1 MLFRRFGKKGINEY
15 GVIDIKVYRLINS
28 CSKLTREFFLLYKA
42 ICKSAGSNRPTR
54 IPKPWIPPYAGWL
67 KANLDGAFDRS
78 SNTGGV
84 GVIVHDSQGVILGGV
99 CAKLENVG
107 SPELG

>member
-1 MLFRRFGKKGINEY
+1 MIDKSLQVDQLFFQ
-15 GVIDIKVYRLINS
+15 
-28 CSKLTREFFLLYKA
+28 TREFFLLYKA
-42 ICKSAGSNRPTR
+42 ICKSAGLNRPTR

-84 GVIVHDSQGVILGGV
+84 GVIVHDSQGVILGGDV
-99 CAKLENVG
+99 ESVPNLRM
-107 SPELG
+107 LGLLNLLSLKGILKGIVPS